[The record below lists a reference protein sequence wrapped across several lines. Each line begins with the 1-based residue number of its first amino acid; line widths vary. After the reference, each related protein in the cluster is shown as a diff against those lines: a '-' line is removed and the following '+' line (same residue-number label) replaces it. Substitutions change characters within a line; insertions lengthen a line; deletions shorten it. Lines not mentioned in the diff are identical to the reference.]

1 MRESADREDRTMS
14 AELESIVQELFVA
27 VDKLDVP
34 GVAALV
40 ADDAQMVEEI
50 SRKWTRGKSNVEA
63 TFADAASMVSNIT
76 SKVSE
81 FHTVVT
87 GDTAIVTCI
96 LDQTYT
102 FEGNEVTIY
111 APTSVGFS
119 KSQGVWK
126 ISLLHSVPL
135 S

>member
-1 MRESADREDRTMS
+1 MREPADREDRKMS
-14 AELESIVQELFVA
+14 TELEGITRELFEA
-27 VDKLDVP
+27 VDKLDVA
-34 GVAALV
+34 GVAALL

-50 SRKWTRGKSNVEA
+50 TRKWTRGKANVEA
-63 TFADAASMVSNIT
+63 AFAGAAGMVSNIT
-76 SKVSE
+76 TKVSE

-87 GDTAIVTCI
+87 GDTGIVTCI

-111 APTSVGFS
+111 APTTVGFS
-119 KSQGVWK
+119 KNAGIWK

-135 S
+135 A

>member
-1 MRESADREDRTMS
+1 MS
-14 AELESIVQELFVA
+14 TELEGIVKELFVA

-50 SRKWTRGKSNVEA
+50 SRKWTRGKANVEA
-63 TFADAASMVSNIT
+63 AFAGAAGMVSNIT
-76 SKVSE
+76 TKVSE

-87 GDTAIVTCI
+87 GDTGIVTCI

-102 FEGNEVTIY
+102 FEGNEVVIY
-111 APTSVGFS
+111 APTSVGFI

>member
-1 MRESADREDRTMS
+1 MRESTDREDKTMS
-14 AELESIVQELFVA
+14 AELESIVQELFNA

-40 ADDAQMVEEI
+40 TDDAQMVDEV

-63 TFADAASMVSNIT
+63 AFASATGVVSNIN

-87 GDTAIVTCI
+87 GDTGIVTCV
-96 LDQTYT
+96 LNQTYT
-102 FEGNEVTIY
+102 FEGHEVVIY
-111 APTSVGFS
+111 APTTVVFS
-119 KSQGVWK
+119 MSQGTWK

>member
-1 MRESADREDRTMS
+1 MRESTDREDKTMS
-14 AELESIVQELFVA
+14 AELESIVQELFKA

-40 ADDAQMVEEI
+40 TDDSQMVDEV

-63 TFADAASMVSNIT
+63 AFASATGVVSNIN

-87 GDTAIVTCI
+87 GDTGIVTFV
-96 LDQTYT
+96 LNQTYT
-102 FEGNEVTIY
+102 FEGHEVVIY
-111 APTSVGFS
+111 APTTVVFS
-119 KSQGVWK
+119 MSQGTWK

>member
-1 MRESADREDRTMS
+1 MS
-14 AELESIVQELFVA
+14 TELEGIVKELFVA

-50 SRKWTRGKSNVEA
+50 SRKWTRGKANVEA
-63 TFADAASMVSNIT
+63 AFADAASMVSNIT
-76 SKVSE
+76 TKVSE

>member
-1 MRESADREDRTMS
+1 MKESAEREDRTMS
-14 AELESIVQELFVA
+14 TELEGIVQELFVA

-50 SRKWTRGKSNVEA
+50 SRKWTRGKANVEA